1 MITGGREDRPGAR
14 LEDDAVTDQLAPAVD
29 ADLAA
34 RAPAGPPA
42 PVDTPAPSAPATP
55 AAEEVRLVSEGVVD
69 GVELFT
75 WYDADGRVLAEH
87 APLDPTLKQ
96 CGC

>member
-1 MITGGREDRPGAR
+1 
-14 LEDDAVTDQLAPAVD
+14 VTDQLSATD
-29 ADLAA
+29 AGLAA

-42 PVDTPAPSAPATP
+42 PVDTPAHSHPSTPASP
-55 AAEEVRLVSEGVVD
+55 AAEEVRLVSEGFVD

-75 WYDADGRVLAEH
+75 WYDGEGRVLAEH
-87 APLDPTLKQ
+87 TPLDPTLKQ

>member
-1 MITGGREDRPGAR
+1 MITGGGEDGPSTRA
-14 LEDDAVTDQLAPAVD
+14 DDGPVTEQLAPGAVPT
-29 ADLAA
+29 APGSSAGAA
-34 RAPAGPPA
+34 PPPA
-42 PVDTPAPSAPATP
+42 AV
-55 AAEEVRLVSEGVVD
+55 AAEEVRLVSEGFVD

-75 WYDADGRVLAEH
+75 WYDGAGRVLAAH

>member
-1 MITGGREDRPGAR
+1 
-14 LEDDAVTDQLAPAVD
+14 VTDQLSATD
-29 ADLAA
+29 AGLAA

-42 PVDTPAPSAPATP
+42 PVDTPAHSHPSTPSTPASPASPASP
-55 AAEEVRLVSEGVVD
+55 AAEEVRLVSEGFVD

-75 WYDADGRVLAEH
+75 WYNGEGRVLAEH
-87 APLDPTLKQ
+87 TPLDPTLKQ